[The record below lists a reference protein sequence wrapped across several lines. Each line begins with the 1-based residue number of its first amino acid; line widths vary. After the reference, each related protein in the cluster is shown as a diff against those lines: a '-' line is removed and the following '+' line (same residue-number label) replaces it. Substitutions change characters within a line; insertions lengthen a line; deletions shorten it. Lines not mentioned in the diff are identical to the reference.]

1 MELTAGQVAVVTGA
15 GSGIGLSLA
24 ERFAAAGLHLVLA
37 DVQVDALESAA
48 AQVGARGVD
57 VLTVRTDVSKVAD
70 VEALAA
76 QTLERFGAVHV
87 VCNNAGVAPRSDP
100 WFGPLSSWEWVMGVN
115 FWGVVHG
122 CRAFLPH
129 LAGGGH
135 IVNTASVAGLMPGF
149 SPSYDAS
156 KHAVVA
162 ITEGLYTTLRLAG
175 LPIGVSVLC
184 PGWVR
189 TNILEAHRN
198 WPAELGEKP
207 ADDPLNEPFRQ
218 HVERALAEGNTP
230 ASVADAVL
238 RRRRRRSLLGH
249 PPPRL
254 LRHRDRALAPHRRTP
269 RSRTARADAGDA
281 AAVPARRRD
290 HRGHGR
296 NRLTPCVSRGNM
308 DGDRSTTACRTN
320 RRLIVRGGTE
330 SHEVR
335 RASGAFSSG
344 LKTADQPDRSP
355 ET

>member
-24 ERFAAAGLHLVLA
+24 ERFATAGLKVVLA
-37 DVQVDALESAA
+37 DVQEDALEAA
-48 AQVGARGVD
+48 ASQVGARGTD
-57 VLTVRTDVSKVAD
+57 VLTVRTDVSKAD
-70 VEALAA
+70 EVEALAA
-76 QTLERFGAVHV
+76 RTLEHFGAVHV

-135 IVNTASVAGLMPGF
+135 IVNTASIAGLMTGF
-149 SPSYDAS
+149 APSYDAS

-162 ITEGLYTTLRLAG
+162 ISENLFTTLRLAG

-189 TNILEAHRN
+189 TNILEATRN

-207 ADDPLNEPFRQ
+207 ADDPLNEPFRKY
-218 HVERALAEGNTP
+218 VERALAEGNTP

-238 RRRRRRSLLGH
+238 DAVAADRFWVIPHQDFFDLVIERWHRIADRLDPE
-249 PPPRL
+249 PPEQMPGMPPL
-254 LRHRDRALAPHRRTP
+254 SQLVAEL
-269 RSRTARADAGDA
+269 TAA
-281 AAVPARRRD
+281 
-290 HRGHGR
+290 
-296 NRLTPCVSRGNM
+296 M
-308 DGDRSTTACRTN
+308 
-320 RRLIVRGGTE
+320 GG
-330 SHEVR
+330 S
-335 RASGAFSSG
+335 A
-344 LKTADQPDRSP
+344 
-355 ET
+355 

>member
-48 AQVGARGVD
+48 AQVGGRGVD

-162 ITEGLYTTLRLAG
+162 ITEGLYTTLQLAG

-207 ADDPLNEPFRQ
+207 ADDPLNEPFRR

-230 ASVADAVL
+230 ASVADAVFDAVTADRFWVIPHQDFFDIVIERWHSIAERL
-238 RRRRRRSLLGH
+238 DPE
-249 PPPRL
+249 PPEQMPGMPPL
-254 LRHRDRALAPHRRTP
+254 SELVAEI
-269 RSRTARADAGDA
+269 TAA
-281 AAVPARRRD
+281 
-290 HRGHGR
+290 
-296 NRLTPCVSRGNM
+296 M
-308 DGDRSTTACRTN
+308 
-320 RRLIVRGGTE
+320 GGT
-330 SHEVR
+330 
-335 RASGAFSSG
+335 A
-344 LKTADQPDRSP
+344 
-355 ET
+355 